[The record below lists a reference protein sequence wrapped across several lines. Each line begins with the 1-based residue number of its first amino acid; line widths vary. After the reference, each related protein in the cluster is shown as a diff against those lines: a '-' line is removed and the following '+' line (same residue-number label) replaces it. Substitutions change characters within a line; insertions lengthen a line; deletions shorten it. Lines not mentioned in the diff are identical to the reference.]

1 MKKVKADISGMHC
14 ASCVLRIEKTIG
26 KQPGVQDVA
35 VNFATKEAGITI
47 DQSLTNVGTLSETI
61 MPFGYE
67 LHPQAHEMKHD
78 MPMDHDMSK
87 MEMSGHDHTKVSAG
101 ETEKLRKDVIRVMPL
116 VAISAGMMIWEMLSE
131 SLGLVPILPYDVEE
145 FFHHLL
151 PIMATYTLFVI
162 GQPYLRGLWMFLRR
176 GVADMDSLIGIGTV
190 TAFIYSFAL
199 TALEGPLTPYL
210 DTSATYYDVTIVV
223 IGLITLG
230 KYLEARAKTKTGD
243 AIKKLMGMQVKTA
256 TVIRDGQE
264 QELMVDQVL
273 KDDVVVIKPGMK
285 IPVDGVVQDGS
296 SYLDE
301 SLLTG
306 ESIPVEK
313 RQGDKV
319 SAGTINTTGS
329 FTLRA
334 TGVGSETLL
343 AHIIALVAEAQ
354 GSKAPIQRLVDKVAA
369 IFVPI
374 VVVIAIISFV
384 LWLVIGSNFLPFSQA
399 LSYGLVSFVSVL
411 VIACPCAL
419 GLATPTA
426 IMVGVGRGALQGI
439 LIKNA
444 EVLEKL
450 HQVTTLVVD
459 KTGTLTEGKPE
470 VLSGEELGAMSEQDA
485 LSILAGL
492 EAQSEHPLAQAA
504 LSYAEKLGA
513 IKQKISDFKNL
524 PGRGVQG
531 SVDNETYYAGGPSLL
546 KELGISLPK
555 SSPAHAAATIIYL
568 ATKSEV
574 IFALAIGDKIK
585 AEAKEAIGRL
595 HAMGIDVIMATG
607 DRKEVADVVAR
618 ELGIDEVLAGVLP
631 QDKLEKIKL
640 LQKKGAIVAMAGDGV
655 NDAPALAQAD
665 VGIAMATGSD
675 VSIETSDV
683 TLLKGDIRKIAQAIQ
698 LSKSTVRTVKENL
711 FWAFIYN
718 IVGIPLATG
727 MFFPFFGWLL
737 SPVFAGFAMA
747 MSSVSVVMNSLRLK
761 LKKM

>member
-1 MKKVKADISGMHC
+1 MEKVKADISGMHC

-35 VNFATKEAGITI
+35 VNFATKEARMTI
-47 DQSLTNVGTLSETI
+47 DPSLTNVGALSEI
-61 MPFGYE
+61 IKPFGYE
-67 LHPQAHEMKHD
+67 LHPRAHEMKHD
-78 MPMDHDMSK
+78 TSK
-87 MEMSGHDHTKVSAG
+87 MGMVGHDHAKVSAA
-101 ETEKLRKDVIRVMPL
+101 ETEALRNNVMRVMPL
-116 VAISAGMMIWEMLSE
+116 VAISAGMMIWEILSE
-131 SLGLVPILPYDVEE
+131 SMGLVPMLPYDVEE

-162 GQPYLRGLWMFLRR
+162 GRPYLRGLWMFLRR

-199 TALEGPLTPYL
+199 TALEGSLTPYL
-210 DTSATYYDVTIVV
+210 DTSATYYDVTLVV

-243 AIKKLMGMQVKTA
+243 AIRKLMGMQVKTA
-256 TVIRDGQE
+256 TVIRDGKE
-264 QELMVDQVL
+264 QELMVDQVE
-273 KDDVVVIKPGMK
+273 KDDVVIIKPGMK
-285 IPVDGVVQDGS
+285 IPVDGVIEEGS

-306 ESIPVEK
+306 ESVPVEK

-319 SAGTINTTGS
+319 TAGTINTTGS

-343 AHIIALVAEAQ
+343 AHIITLVAEAQ

-374 VVVIAIISFV
+374 VVVVAIVSFI
-384 LWLVIGSNFLPFSQA
+384 LWLVIGSNVMPFSLA

-426 IMVGVGRGALQGI
+426 IMVGVGRGAFQGT
-439 LIKNA
+439 LVKNA

-459 KTGTLTEGKPE
+459 KTGTLTEGKPA
-470 VLSGEELGAMSEQDA
+470 VLSGEELSAMSEQDA

-504 LSYAEKLGA
+504 LGYAEKMGVK
-513 IKQKISDFKNL
+513 KQKISAFKNL
-524 PGRGVQG
+524 PGKGVQG
-531 SVDNETYYAGGPSLL
+531 SIGNETYYAGGPSLL

-555 SSPAHAAATIIYL
+555 SFPAYEAATIIYL

-574 IFALAIGDKIK
+574 IYALAIGDKIK

-595 HAMGIDVIMATG
+595 HAMGINVIMATG

-631 QDKLEKIKL
+631 QDKLAKIKS
-640 LQKKGAIVAMAGDGV
+640 LQKKGQVVAMAGDGV
-655 NDAPALAQAD
+655 NDAPALARAD

-698 LSKSTVRTVKENL
+698 LSKATVRTVKENL